1 MQLRRT
7 TGESASILRTSGS
20 PLILVTEGQS
30 LPTRDVAGACE
41 ARISLRFLEW
51 LPSPHLSLRLPAED
65 HKVRVVWKTRR
76 ARSPADERSEYGS
89 RPDLARIPRDLLRCQ
104 ALSLS
109 APAPEKRWSPPRR
122 KRLPSL
128 RQSSTAGEP
137 PIWSLPPPGS
147 NLSRPRDASGHVSFA
162 LLFKRQAVC
171 ITGASLS
178 GAAVASGCPP
188 RSHFAPSGDGPLHEA
203 PPPNEIW
210 KRWRRCRECYR
221 KYRGLGPHNVARDPI
236 RWRDQPA
243 MLRLI
248 STRSSGRRVHGSLH
262 HPRRSGARPRI

>member
-1 MQLRRT
+1 M
-7 TGESASILRTSGS
+7 
-20 PLILVTEGQS
+20 
-30 LPTRDVAGACE
+30 PTRDVAGACE

-76 ARSPADERSEYGS
+76 AGSPADEKVRVWFETRLDDYSARSASVPSFVVVCAG
-89 RPDLARIPRDLLRCQ
+89 PGKAMV
-104 ALSLS
+104 S
-109 APAPEKRWSPPRR
+109 AEAETITVAE
-122 KRLPSL
+122 
-128 RQSSTAGEP
+128 QSSTAGEP
-137 PIWSLPPPGS
+137 SIWSLPPPGS
-147 NLSRPRDASGHVSFA
+147 HLSRPRDASGHVSFA

-221 KYRGLGPHNVARDPI
+221 KYRGWARI
-236 RWRDQPA
+236 MW
-243 MLRLI
+243 LE
-248 STRSSGRRVHGSLH
+248 TRSGGAISL
-262 HPRRSGARPRI
+262 PCCA